1 MKKFKIYYNQTM
13 TTPMSVIVEAN
24 DEYDARSKFEEG
36 DIIDSTITEEGF
48 WVEESEYEIQDI
60 VEIKNEEGK

>member
-24 DEYDARSKFEEG
+24 DEYDAKSKFEEG

>member
-24 DEYDARSKFEEG
+24 DEYDARLKFEEG

-60 VEIKNEEGK
+60 IEIKNEEGK